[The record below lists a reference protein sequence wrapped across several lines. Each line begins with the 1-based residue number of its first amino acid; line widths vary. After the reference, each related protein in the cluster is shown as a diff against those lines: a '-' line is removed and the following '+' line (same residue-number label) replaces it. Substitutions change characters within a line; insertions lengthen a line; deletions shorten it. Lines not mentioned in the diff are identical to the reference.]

1 MRIYELIFIVKPDL
15 PEEGTQ
21 AAIEQV
27 KTVLTDGGATLDKV
41 DEWGKRRL
49 AYRVQ
54 GYADGYYVFI
64 QYSADDKSTLPR
76 EVERRLRVADDVIKF
91 MTIRIDEELKQLE
104 KLKKRRDKRAANSP
118 QRSSRPPGSRGAAPG
133 APPEF
138 VPKKPKV
145 AEPVAPEPEAT
156 AAAETKAATPA
167 AATPAAEMPAAA
179 PAVAESAPTES
190 AAPSDAVSTDDAAAS

>member
-91 MTIRIDEELKQLE
+91 MTIRIDEELKRLE

-118 QRSSRPPGSRGAAPG
+118 QRSPRPSGPRGSSPG

-145 AEPVAPEPEAT
+145 VEPAAPEPKAPDVAT
-156 AAAETKAATPA
+156 PDAATPA
-167 AATPAAEMPAAA
+167 IATPVAEA
-179 PAVAESAPTES
+179 PAVAESAPAES